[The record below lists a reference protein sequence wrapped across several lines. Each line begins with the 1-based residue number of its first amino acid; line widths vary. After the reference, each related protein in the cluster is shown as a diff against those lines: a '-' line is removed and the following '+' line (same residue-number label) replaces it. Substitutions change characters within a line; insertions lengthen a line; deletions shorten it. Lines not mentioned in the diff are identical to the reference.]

1 MVDLLATLVAWR
13 RFILRTTLV
22 VTLGVAG
29 VSLVLPRWYRA
40 STTVFPPETGG
51 GLSMYAQMLG
61 GLSLPVLGGLATDIA
76 AATVHIDVLRSRR
89 VGERLAEEF
98 DLAARYGTGTLEET
112 LDAFHEHCGF
122 TLLDNG
128 LLVVTFEDRDP
139 EMAARILNRMI
150 ELLDEVTRELN
161 VTRASR
167 MRRFIEK
174 QLEQRERELRE
185 AEDAFNAFQKS
196 RRALEIDE
204 QLRTVLDV
212 VARLTGDAIA
222 LETQLDLL
230 RRFARTD
237 AQEYRQKQAEYE
249 AVRAQ
254 LRRLK
259 TGEGADDA
267 DLVRAWM
274 PALADVPD
282 LALEYMRLKR
292 RVTIESTVYT
302 MLVKEYEKARMEE
315 ARDVSTLQVLDPAR
329 APSLRARPRRK
340 LLVMAGALGGFVWS
354 SLLALVVTAWREGR
368 NRPGL
373 VRDVLAPLVDDLAR
387 PLRRR

>member
-89 VGERLAEEF
+89 VGERLAEAF

-329 APSLRARPRRK
+329 VPSLRARPRRK
-340 LLVMAGALGGFVWS
+340 L
-354 SLLALVVTAWREGR
+354 
-368 NRPGL
+368 PGL